1 MNVKPVFF
9 TPKNDEELNA
19 YIDSI
24 NDSYAKGFGFYV
36 GPKRSENLRDVICS
50 HLGFPNGY
58 QQLKSYWANQGAY
71 DVLGEPSERGLM
83 IYADIMGEAPVAVVF
98 NEIAPWLLDKLR
110 ELFPCTENGF
120 DREGEE
126 PILGRSGWSLSAFPL
141 TSQHELVTWVPL
153 YVGTVQIGYAN
164 AYRSRHRAMLM
175 QAMVTGVHMH
185 IGDEMRESLCAPIN
199 EDWQSY
205 VSKHQI
211 PAYPYLDKAVFLS
224 MGSMPASL
232 IIPIEGNASIT
243 CDEFKFKT
251 LYSQK
256 DGAEIVK
263 SCHIDAQKSR
273 ADDTLF
279 LDGLE
284 FDFVNVYCFSTGEK
298 DTFNIGYSRTPKN
311 KENEIVDEMHA
322 VDALYWCERGRVKA
336 RKDDDICG
344 FDLSNGGSVKIM

>member
-71 DVLGEPSERGLM
+71 DVLGEPGERGLM
-83 IYADIMGEAPVAVVF
+83 LYADVMGEAPVAVVF
-98 NEIAPWLLDKLR
+98 NEIAPWLLEQLR
-110 ELFPCTENGF
+110 ELFPCTEKGF
-120 DREGEE
+120 DRDES
-126 PILGRSGWSLSAFPL
+126 PTLGNRGWGLSACSL
-141 TSQHELVTWVPL
+141 TSFRELVNWVPL

-164 AYRSRHRAMLM
+164 AYRSRHRAMMM

-185 IGDEMRESLCAPIN
+185 IGDKMRERLCAPMS

-205 VSKHQI
+205 VSKHEI
-211 PAYPYLDKAVFLS
+211 PNYPNLDRAVSLC

-232 IIPIEGNASIT
+232 LIPIEGNATIT

-251 LYSQK
+251 FYSQK
-256 DGAEIVK
+256 GGAAIVK
-263 SCHIDAQKSR
+263 NCYIDAQRGST
-273 ADDTLF
+273 DDTLF
-279 LDGLE
+279 LDGVA
-284 FDFVNVYCFSTGEK
+284 FDFVNVHCFSNNEK
-298 DTFNIGYSRTPKN
+298 DTLNVGYSRTPKDTSD
-311 KENEIVDEMHA
+311 ESVGEMHT
-322 VDALYWCERGRVKA
+322 VNALYWCEYGRVKA
-336 RKDDDICG
+336 LKDEDICG
-344 FDLSNGGSVKIM
+344 FNLNNGASVRIL